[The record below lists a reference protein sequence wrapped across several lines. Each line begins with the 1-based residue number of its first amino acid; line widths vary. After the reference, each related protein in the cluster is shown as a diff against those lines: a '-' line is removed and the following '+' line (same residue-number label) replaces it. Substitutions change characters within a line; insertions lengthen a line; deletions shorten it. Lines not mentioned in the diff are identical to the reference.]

1 MEKKLETIKNAL
13 EDKKAGGISII
24 DISQLSAIS
33 DYIIIADAA
42 NANQLDAM
50 IDSVYDSLAA
60 EFGIHP
66 KAIEGNKNSRW
77 VLMDYVDFIV
87 NLFTKDQRVFYDL
100 DKIWSDGKK
109 LT

>member
-42 NANQLDAM
+42 NSNQLDAM

-66 KAIEGNKNSRW
+66 KAIEGNKNSGW

-100 DKIWSDGKK
+100 DKIWIDGKK